1 MIEDGLIE
9 LIDNNI
15 FGGENS
21 VLEEKLI
28 RFITLINMRING
40 INKTLDIILGEM
52 HVIR

>member
-21 VLEEKLI
+21 VLEEK
-28 RFITLINMRING
+28 
-40 INKTLDIILGEM
+40 
-52 HVIR
+52 